1 MTGSDPHEIAA
12 RLPRHAKDPDHER
25 FLAQFNDWIAG
36 LPIDTAAA
44 EGHDQ
49 LPLVYIVGAPRSGT
63 TLASQLISK
72 YLEVGYINN
81 LIARFW
87 RRPLAGIRLSD
98 VCLGS
103 DARREIVLQSSHGV
117 SSGIVGPH
125 EFGYFWR
132 FWLGLDSAATHHLS
146 AAESE
151 RVDVAGLG
159 RVLRDELLGGF
170 RRPTV
175 FKNVICGFQA
185 PLLSRVHPRSLFVH
199 VTRDLTATAASILT
213 ARQARLGDVRSW
225 WSLKPSTFD
234 EIRRLEHPAE
244 QVVRQVR
251 DCRAEF
257 SAAFAA
263 PGVHHIELAYESM
276 CRSPREELERL
287 CAALRPLGADLQPAA
302 EIEPLSASAGPQLP
316 PDLHDALLRLA

>member
-12 RLPRHAKDPDHER
+12 RLPQHAKDPDRER
-25 FLAQFNDWIAG
+25 FLAQFNEWIAS
-36 LPIDTAAA
+36 LPIDSAAA
-44 EGHDQ
+44 AGSDR

-98 VCLGS
+98 ICLGPN
-103 DARREIVLQSSHGV
+103 ARREISLQSSFGV
-117 SSGIVGPH
+117 TSDVVGPH

-132 FWLGLDSAATHHLS
+132 LWLGLDRATTHHLS
-146 AAESE
+146 PAETE
-151 RVDVAGLG
+151 RVDIEGLG
-159 RVLRDELLGGF
+159 RVLRDEVLGGF
-170 RRPTV
+170 ARATV

-185 PLLSRVHPRSLFVH
+185 ALLSRVHEPSLFIH
-199 VTRDLTATAASILT
+199 VTRDLSATAASILA
-213 ARQARLGDVRSW
+213 ARQARHGDVRAW

-234 EIRRLEHPAE
+234 EIRRLDHPVE

-263 PGVHHIELAYESM
+263 PGVRHIELAYESM
-276 CRSPREELERL
+276 CRSPREELERI
-287 CAALRPLGADLQPAA
+287 CAAVRPLGADLQPAG

-316 PDLHDALLRLA
+316 RDLHAALLRLV